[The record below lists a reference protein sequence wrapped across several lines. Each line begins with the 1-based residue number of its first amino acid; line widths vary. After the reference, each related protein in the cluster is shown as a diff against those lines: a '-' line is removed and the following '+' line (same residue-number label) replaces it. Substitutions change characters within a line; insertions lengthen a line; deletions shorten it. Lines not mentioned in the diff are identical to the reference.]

1 MNWMVDKLVD
11 TCHFMLGLVRMGVSH
26 FFVFRHGPQSAILHS
41 MRLALMASML
51 VMSLALN
58 AETIQGRVVRVVE
71 SRPFNKLEAHRIVV
85 KNVNHFGDEM
95 MRLFRVPVNK

>member
-1 MNWMVDKLVD
+1 
-11 TCHFMLGLVRMGVSH
+11 
-26 FFVFRHGPQSAILHS
+26 
-41 MRLALMASML
+41 MRLAPIVSIL
-51 VMSLALN
+51 VACLALN
-58 AETIQGRVVRVVE
+58 AETIQGEVVRVVE

>member
-1 MNWMVDKLVD
+1 MNVGRGRGASFAIPQRLSICYADFHAIVPMVSILVA
-11 TCHFMLGLVRMGVSH
+11 C
-26 FFVFRHGPQSAILHS
+26 
-41 MRLALMASML
+41 
-51 VMSLALN
+51 LALN
-58 AETIQGRVVRVVE
+58 AETIQGEVVRVVE